1 MNISRTSVQQRI
13 DDLETAYRKQQ
24 IARQKEN
31 QKYNDFIFDQRQ
43 IEDYPDANIV
53 TLNMPTYESLDL
65 PDETD
70 EESDEMAW
78 NILRNNL
85 KLMGGGNGSF
95 SKDMIIKMKMGAYT
109 MRQVKLL
116 NSSWTDVKKQ
126 VAAKLKGRAS
136 SDAVFEFMN
145 LYLQITPTSKAAAEP
160 KPVFKKAPQNA
171 TAVTIHRNI
180 LTASGNDPDIPH
192 IIQSWESN
200 NRKQLTGTT
209 PKSELR
215 TLEDEIYRATLGKL
229 EGKGVTFGKGI
240 MHENI
245 SSKLYVDVR
254 YFNDNKLAVKYRS
267 TKRLVSGPDAVSEKQ
282 KQVIQAILTDT
293 FEKKMYDSLIS
304 SEKELVKNYVVLTKP
319 QGKPLEITEVEQ
331 DLERFR
337 VYLGSINAGNDS
349 EQLRGLLKST
359 TQKLMK
365 SKGLTKMQG
374 MEILSQL

>member
-13 DDLETAYRKQQ
+13 EDLETAYRKQL

-31 QKYNDFIFDQRQ
+31 QKYNDMIFAQRQ
-43 IEDYPDANIV
+43 LEAYPDANIV

-85 KLMGGGNGSF
+85 KLMGGGNEAF
-95 SKDMIIKMKMGAYT
+95 SKEMIIKMKMAAYT

-116 NSSWTDVKKQ
+116 NSSWTDVKKEA
-126 VAAKLKGRAS
+126 AAKLKGRTS

-145 LYLQITPTSKAAAEP
+145 LYLQITPASKVAAEP
-160 KPVFKKAPQNA
+160 KPVFKKAPEKASA
-171 TAVTIHRNI
+171 TTIHRNI
-180 LTASGNDPDIPH
+180 LAASGTDFNIQH
-192 IIQSWESN
+192 IIQSWESKN
-200 NRKQLTGTT
+200 NKTLTGTT
-209 PKSELR
+209 LKVDMR
-215 TLEDEIYRATLGKL
+215 NLEDEIYRATRGKL

-254 YFNDNKLAVKYRS
+254 YLNDNKLAVKYRS
-267 TKRLVSGPDAVSEKQ
+267 TKRLVSGPEDISEKQ
-282 KQVIQAILTDT
+282 KQVIQAILTNT

-319 QGKPLEITEVEQ
+319 QGKVLAITEREE

-337 VYLGSINAGNDS
+337 VYMGSINAGNDS
-349 EQLRGLLKST
+349 EQIQRLS
-359 TQKLMK
+359 K
-365 SKGLTKMQG
+365 SK
-374 MEILSQL
+374 